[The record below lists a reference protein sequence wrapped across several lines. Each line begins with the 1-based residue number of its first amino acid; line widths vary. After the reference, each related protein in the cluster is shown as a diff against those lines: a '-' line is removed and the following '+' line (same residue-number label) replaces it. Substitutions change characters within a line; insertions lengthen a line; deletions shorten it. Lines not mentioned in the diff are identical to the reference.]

1 MHLGV
6 LHFPTDFS
14 IDVRELA
21 VALEERGFESLFVP
35 EHTHI
40 PASRRSPWPGGP
52 ELPRHY
58 WHTLDPFVALTAA
71 ACVTTRLRVGTGIC
85 LIVERDPIT
94 TAKEVASLDMLSGGR
109 VLFGIGGG
117 WNREEMENHGTRF
130 STRWRLMRERV
141 LAMRTI
147 WTADEPEY
155 HGEMVDFDPMWS
167 WPKPVQ
173 RPHPPVLLG
182 GGGPGVLARVVEY
195 GDGWM
200 PIPGRGPLLERIPE
214 LHDLC
219 ERAGRPPLP
228 VTVCVASPE
237 DLGRYQEAGVVRC
250 LLPLP
255 SLPRDEVLRELDR
268 FAPLVPQHA

>member
-6 LHFPTDFS
+6 LHFVTDFS
-14 IDVRELA
+14 IDARELA
-21 VALEERGFESLFVP
+21 VALEGRGFESLFVP
-35 EHTHI
+35 EHTPT

-71 ACVTTRLRVGTGIC
+71 ACATTRLRLGTGIC

-94 TAKEVASLDMLSGGR
+94 TAKVVATLDLLSGGR
-109 VLFGIGGG
+109 VIFGIGGG
-117 WNREEMENHGTRF
+117 WNREEMENHGTGF

-141 LAMRTI
+141 LAMKTI
-147 WTADEPEY
+147 WAADEPEY
-155 HGEMVDFDPMWS
+155 HGDMVDFDPIWS

-182 GGGPGVLARVVEY
+182 GGGERVLERVVEY

-214 LHDLC
+214 LRELC
-219 ERAGRPPLP
+219 ARAGRPPLP
-228 VTVCVASPE
+228 VTVCVVPPE
-237 DLGRYQEAGVVRC
+237 DIGRYQEAGVERC
-250 LLPLP
+250 LLAIP
-255 SLPRDEVLRELDR
+255 SLPRDEALRELDR
-268 FAPLVPQHA
+268 LAPLVAQHA

>member
-1 MHLGV
+1 M
-6 LHFPTDFS
+6 
-14 IDVRELA
+14 
-21 VALEERGFESLFVP
+21 
-35 EHTHI
+35 
-40 PASRRSPWPGGP
+40 
-52 ELPRHY
+52 
-58 WHTLDPFVALTAA
+58 
-71 ACVTTRLRVGTGIC
+71 
-85 LIVERDPIT
+85 
-94 TAKEVASLDMLSGGR
+94 ASLALLSGGR

-214 LHDLC
+214 LHELC

-228 VTVCVASPE
+228 VTVCVAPPE
-237 DLGRYQEAGVVRC
+237 DLGRYREAGVVRC